1 MPVKHIKQP
10 QTATTNKEPN
20 LEYLKQTADEYTA
33 LSLVQVDNNRSWVF
47 RQTDIKDGVIVQ
59 VIDSTPNDRDVC
71 SEYFKLAAADQFT
84 RAY

>member
-10 QTATTNKEPN
+10 QTATSNKEQN
-20 LEYLKQTADEYTA
+20 LEYLKQTSDEYTA

-59 VIDSTPNDRDVC
+59 VIDSNPSDREVC
-71 SEYFKLAAADQFT
+71 SEYFKLAAVDQFT